1 MSYYPPMP
9 ESVSADR
16 KVKDAPVSEDHGG
29 AILSLAKKIQKTK
42 GVSFDRAWTEAV
54 SQLNPEVNQSSN
66 SSQKSEK
73 PEVLAGT
80 NGASYTETKFREFSV
95 TGIRRTV

>member
-16 KVKDAPVSEDHGG
+16 KVTGAPVSEDHGE
-29 AILSLAKKIQKTK
+29 ALLTLARKIQKTK

-54 SQLNPEVNQSSN
+54 SQLNPEVNDSS
-66 SSQKSEK
+66 KK
-73 PEVLAGT
+73 PEALSGT
-80 NGASYTETKFREFSV
+80 NGASYTERNFREFSV
-95 TGIRRTV
+95 TGIRRKVD

>member
-16 KVKDAPVSEDHGG
+16 KVTGAPVSEDHGG
-29 AILSLAKKIQKTK
+29 AILSLARKIQKTK

-54 SQLNPEVNQSSN
+54 SQLNPEVNDN
-66 SSQKSEK
+66 SKK
-73 PEVLAGT
+73 PAALAGT
-80 NGASYTETKFREFSV
+80 NGASYAERNFREFSV
-95 TGIRRTV
+95 YGIRRKVD